1 MNVLLSMQ
9 IFFDTYCMF
18 ELQQNTVAALELDFI
33 RSVAKVFRSIESRK
47 DFFW

>member
-1 MNVLLSMQ
+1 
-9 IFFDTYCMF
+9 MF
-18 ELQQNTVAALELDFI
+18 ELQQNTVAAELDFI

>member
-1 MNVLLSMQ
+1 
-9 IFFDTYCMF
+9 MF
-18 ELQQNTVAALELDFI
+18 ELQQNTAAAELDFI